1 MKKNGKKQIKK
12 AEGKK
17 TKDPRKVQAAKK
29 AWQTIRSRAK
39 EKQTTNKLG
48 QNPLT

>member
-17 TKDPRKVQAAKK
+17 VKDPKRIEAAKK
-29 AWQTIRSRAK
+29 AWETIRGK
-39 EKQTTNKLG
+39 TEKNRQ
-48 QNPLT
+48 